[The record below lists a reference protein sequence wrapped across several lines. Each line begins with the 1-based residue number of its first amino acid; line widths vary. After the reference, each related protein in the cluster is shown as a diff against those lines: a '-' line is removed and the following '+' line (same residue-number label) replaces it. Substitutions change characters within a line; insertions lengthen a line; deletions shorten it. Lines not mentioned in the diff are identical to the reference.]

1 VFGLELVFSGV
12 ADDDG
17 DMASVLVSVGL
28 SREMGRMYK
37 VRQQARDAMATPS
50 N

>member
-1 VFGLELVFSGV
+1 VFELELVFSGV
-12 ADDDG
+12 ADDG

-37 VRQQARDAMATPS
+37 VRQQARDAMATPG
-50 N
+50 